1 MKSRAAFVS
10 ADIPK
15 RRGDRAVEGAR
26 LEIVCTPNKG
36 TGGSNPPLSAILT
49 ACICAI
55 SISSSS
61 LGFGEGFGFAAFR
74 AASPNPWFPP
84 IHLP

>member
-49 ACICAI
+49 ACISAI